1 MSEDEDL
8 GNHVSGGSSVR
19 SGDYARR
26 SVRNIGKE
34 KKTYTEV
41 GLDGKPMYRV
51 DDVRAKPK
59 KRKKKRKMISEKSR
73 RKRDLKSIYRLIP
86 LPWTKRTQEGS
97 SVEKLLDWRPDPSA
111 SSSPRSPRSPSRRH
125 RRFASE
131 TSGEFLV
138 KWKSKCYLDSSWISA
153 RALKDILGNSI
164 RMLRTFVQDFSQRKQ
179 ALLALAE
186 KDNLEQ
192 VHYDNDYK
200 IAERVLRIEQD
211 SYGDEWALVKWTGL
225 QYVMFKCITC
235 SYHSNT

>member
-1 MSEDEDL
+1 M
-8 GNHVSGGSSVR
+8 
-19 SGDYARR
+19 
-26 SVRNIGKE
+26 
-34 KKTYTEV
+34 
-41 GLDGKPMYRV
+41 
-51 DDVRAKPK
+51 
-59 KRKKKRKMISEKSR
+59 
-73 RKRDLKSIYRLIP
+73 
-86 LPWTKRTQEGS
+86 
-97 SVEKLLDWRPDPSA
+97 
-111 SSSPRSPRSPSRRH
+111 
-125 RRFASE
+125 
-131 TSGEFLV
+131 

-235 SYHSNT
+235 SYVSNT